1 MSANWK
7 RCGWVLLLGTA
18 AAFAGQGQPEE
29 VAVNSKGYPATPLRP
44 VLVDAEYEITPDDVL
59 EITVLDVPELS
70 RVYQVTPAG
79 YLQVPLLPEPL
90 AVAGLTL
97 AQAADKMGRQLRDN
111 ALVSRP
117 QVSIVV
123 KQSRLHAVAITGAVK
138 RPQVYPVLGPTSLLE
153 VLSQAEGLAVDA
165 GNIAIISRGTI
176 AQRMMNS
183 RPGDNSHQVTV
194 DLQKLL
200 GEGHSDLDVSVYP
213 GDRVTV
219 PRAGI
224 VYVVGAVN
232 RPGGFPLNGERD
244 NMTVLQALALAE
256 DLKITAQRSKAVIIR
271 RDSPQQEK
279 IHIDLSKLLAAKA
292 PDPNLRANDI
302 LFIPD
307 SSSRRAIHRGLEAAI
322 QAATGVAIY
331 RQY

>member
-18 AAFAGQGQPEE
+18 AAFAGQGQPED
-29 VAVNSKGYPATPLRP
+29 VAVNSKVHPATPLWP

-79 YLQVPLLPEPL
+79 YLQVPLLPQPL
-90 AVAGLTL
+90 PVAGLTL
-97 AQAADKMGRQLRDN
+97 AQAADKMARQLRDN
-111 ALVSRP
+111 ALVSHP
-117 QVSIVV
+117 QVTIAV
-123 KQSRLHAVAITGAVK
+123 KQSRLHGVAITGAVK

-153 VLSQAEGLAVDA
+153 VLSQTEGLAVDA

-176 AQRMMNS
+176 AQRMMNG

-194 DLQKLL
+194 DLKKLL
-200 GEGHSDLDVSVYP
+200 GEGHTDLDVSVYP

-232 RPGGFPLNGERD
+232 RPGGFPLSGERE

-256 DLKITAQRSKAVIIR
+256 
-271 RDSPQQEK
+271 
-279 IHIDLSKLLAAKA
+279 
-292 PDPNLRANDI
+292 
-302 LFIPD
+302 
-307 SSSRRAIHRGLEAAI
+307 GLI
-322 QAATGVAIY
+322 AATRLAPSVQPRRTGGYEVPVLMNASA
-331 RQY
+331 RAM